1 MSIEVLSVASE
12 AYPLIKTGGLADVV
26 GALPAALAAEDV
38 RVRTLIPGYA
48 PVIAAMEGAT
58 EHALPQSVQVQAGLP
73 GRLLSA
79 RVRGLDVIVLDIPE
93 FFARNGN
100 PYTGP
105 DGQDWPDN
113 AQRFAALARAACDI
127 GMRGLDDWT
136 PSVVHAHDWQAGL
149 VPAYLH
155 YEGAVRPRTIMTVHN
170 LAFAGKM
177 PIELLGSLAL
187 PPEALGV
194 EGVEFYGTI
203 SLLKAG
209 LQFADRITTVSP
221 TYATEILTPEG
232 GMGLDGLL
240 RARASVLT
248 GILNGIDT
256 DAWDPSTD
264 EALAARYGT
273 AILSARAAN
282 KADLQR
288 RMGLEI
294 NPDAMLF
301 GVVSRLTWQK
311 GLDMLL
317 EALPILLERGAQVAL
332 LGAGDEDIEGGFRAA
347 QAASPGQVGC
357 IIGYHEP
364 LAHAIQ
370 AGADALLMPSR
381 FEPCGLTQLYALRY
395 GAVPVVARVGGL
407 SDTIIDANPMALGA
421 GVATGVQFSPPT
433 ARRLAAAIVQAIELF
448 ADKTTWK
455 RMQEN
460 GMAAD
465 VSWRGPA
472 RQYARLY
479 RGLVAGRA

>member
-1 MSIEVLSVASE
+1 MTIDVLSVASE
-12 AYPLIKTGGLADVV
+12 AFPLIKTGGLADVV
-26 GALPAALAAEDV
+26 GALPGALSAEDV
-38 RVRTLIPGYA
+38 RVRTLIPGYST
-48 PVIAAMEGAT
+48 VLAAMEGAT
-58 EHALPQSVQVQAGLP
+58 EYPLPQAVMDQTGLAGRILA
-73 GRLLSA
+73 GN
-79 RVRGLDVIVLDIPE
+79 VRGLDVLVLDIPE
-93 FFARNGN
+93 LFARNGT
-100 PYTGP
+100 PYSGP

-113 AQRFAALARAACDI
+113 AVRFAALARAACEI
-127 GMRGLDDWT
+127 GMRGLDGWT
-136 PSVVHAHDWQAGL
+136 PAVVHAHDWQTGL

-155 YEGAVRPRTIMTVHN
+155 YEGATRPHTVMTVHN
-170 LAFAGKM
+170 LAFAGKVS
-177 PIELLGSLAL
+177 IDLLADLAL

-194 EGVEFYGTI
+194 DGVEFYGTI

-240 RARASVLT
+240 RARANVLT

-264 EALAARYGT
+264 EALAVRYGT
-273 AILSARAAN
+273 AILPARAAN

-294 NPDAMLF
+294 NPGLMLF

-317 EALPILLERGAQVAL
+317 EALPALLQHGAQLVL
-332 LGAGDEDIEGGFRAA
+332 LGAGDDDIEAGFLAA
-347 QAASPGQVGC
+347 QAANPSQVGC

-364 LAHAIQ
+364 LAHTIQ
-370 AGADALLMPSR
+370 AGADALLVPSR

-421 GVATGVQFSPPT
+421 GVATGIQFTPPT
-433 ARRLAAAIVQAIELF
+433 AERLAAAIVQATELF
-448 ADKTTWK
+448 AEKPTWT

-460 GMAAD
+460 GMASD

-479 RGLVAGRA
+479 RGLVAGAA

>member
-1 MSIEVLSVASE
+1 MSIDVLSVASE

-26 GALPAALAAEDV
+26 GALPGALAAEGV
-38 RVRTLIPGYA
+38 RVRTLIPGYST
-48 PVIAAMEGAT
+48 VLAAMDDAT
-58 EHALPQSVQVQAGLP
+58 EHPLPLAVQTQSGYT

-79 RVRGLDVIVLDIPE
+79 NVRGLDAIVLDIPE
-93 FFARNGN
+93 FYARNGT
-100 PYTGP
+100 PYSGP

-113 AQRFAALARAACDI
+113 AVRFAALARAACEI
-127 GMRGLDDWT
+127 GMRGLDGWT
-136 PSVVHAHDWQAGL
+136 PSIVHAHDWQSGL

-155 YEGAVRPRTIMTVHN
+155 YEGATRPRTVMTVHN
-170 LAFAGKM
+170 LAFAGKVS
-177 PIELLGSLAL
+177 IDLLEQLAL

-194 EGVEFYGTI
+194 DGVEFYGTI

-240 RARASVLT
+240 RARAGVLT

-256 DAWDPSTD
+256 DAWDPATD
-264 EALAARYGT
+264 EALAVRYGT
-273 AILSARAAN
+273 AVMSARAAN

-294 NPDAMLF
+294 NPDVMMF

-311 GLDMLL
+311 GVDLLL
-317 EALPILLERGAQVAL
+317 EALPVLLERGAQLVI
-332 LGAGDEDIEGGFRAA
+332 LGAGDDDIEAGFRAA
-347 QAASPGQVGC
+347 QAATPSQVAC

-364 LAHAIQ
+364 LAHSIQ
-370 AGADALLMPSR
+370 AGADALLVPSR

-407 SDTIIDANPMALGA
+407 SDTVIDANPMALGA
-421 GVATGVQFSPPT
+421 GVATGVQFAPPT
-433 ARRLAAAIVQAIELF
+433 AERLAAAIVQATELF
-448 ADKTTWK
+448 ADKPTWT

-460 GMAAD
+460 GMASD

-472 RQYARLY
+472 RQYAKLY
-479 RGLVAGRA
+479 RGLVAGTA